1 MACIE
6 ALQIEEKWRAKT
18 STVLDLEEISPTD
31 MKRLLKETYELLLK
45 FHKEELVPK
54 EVTKVLLEMDA
65 FLYFVSLME
74 RKEVGIDFYKY
85 QRIFS
90 IVEALKAG
98 FFSGDY
104 ECEFPKLKL
113 DKGEKK
119 ISVIDFESDIFA

>member
-6 ALQIEEKWRAKT
+6 ALRIEEKWRAKT
-18 STVLDLEEISPTD
+18 STVLDLEEISPSD

-90 IVEALKAG
+90 IVEALKTG